1 MITERLS
8 KVQVMTITV
17 GAIFGVD
24 ILMVQHYMVKLARQ
38 DGWISLAIGGLLSIG
53 FAFVYYLL
61 AILHPDLDLPE
72 IMLKLC
78 GPFLGRLLLFPIALY
93 AVLYAGLSARIFA
106 QALKMFLLD
115 RTPIY
120 AIIGLMLVVV
130 AYSVYKGI
138 YVIGSISDVI
148 FPICVFTIVSMLLM
162 SFQQM
167 DLDRLQPVLFE
178 NTDNVVRGIFPG
190 FRHFLGFEIIAY
202 VYCHTYR
209 AKGTYKWFSAGLL
222 IPIIFYVML
231 TVVSIGVFSVGSL
244 KGLIFPTLTLSK
256 SIEFPATFL
265 ERLGELIINIHSGL
279 DFVLPKVEAI
289 KDEIKSSG
297 GAAIK
302 NGKMVGWLTELELEA
317 VKLMRNLY
325 RGGVITVRTPGEEEG
340 LNVLEVTKA
349 KSTIKPSIKDNVPHF
364 DIRIKVEGNY
374 AEDVNIHTHG
384 QLDMEYIRM
393 LERTFKKEIESLCT
407 RTIKRMQEEYG
418 ADVLQLKR
426 VLQTKAPAYWKKI
439 ADQWDEIYPSA
450 SISITAD
457 VTVSLLGLET

>member
-1 MITERLS
+1 MKRLIL
-8 KVQVMTITV
+8 VLVILTIPLA
-17 GAIFGVD
+17 GCWDRVD
-24 ILMVQHYMVKLARQ
+24 IDMRGYVLGIALDAYPPNPIGQNTSELEASPEEEEPLEKMETQAGRPKYAMTVQLPMLKNSQTAGSGPTGGGFDGSSTWEITQIGDSFISMNREMATRTSLLMYYEHLQVIIISDEIARQ
-38 DGWISLAIGGLLSIG
+38 GLEKVMDFFLRDPEMRRRVKIFISKGEAKRILDVLPRIEDYASMYLS
-53 FAFVYYLL
+53 
-61 AILHPDLDLPE
+61 
-72 IMLKLC
+72 
-78 GPFLGRLLLFPIALY
+78 
-93 AVLYAGLSARIFA
+93 
-106 QALKMFLLD
+106 
-115 RTPIY
+115 
-120 AIIGLMLVVV
+120 
-130 AYSVYKGI
+130 
-138 YVIGSISDVI
+138 
-148 FPICVFTIVSMLLM
+148 
-162 SFQQM
+162 
-167 DLDRLQPVLFE
+167 
-178 NTDNVVRGIFPG
+178 
-190 FRHFLGFEIIAY
+190 
-202 VYCHTYR
+202 
-209 AKGTYKWFSAGLL
+209 L
-222 IPIIFYVML
+222 IPLNVKKTSRM
-231 TVVSIGVFSVGSL
+231 
-244 KGLIFPTLTLSK
+244 
-256 SIEFPATFL
+256 ATDTD
-265 ERLGELIINIHSGL
+265 LGELIINIHSGL

-426 VLQTKAPAYWKKI
+426 ILQTKAPAYWKKI

>member
-1 MITERLS
+1 MKRLIL
-8 KVQVMTITV
+8 VLVILTIPLA
-17 GAIFGVD
+17 GCWDRVD
-24 ILMVQHYMVKLARQ
+24 IDMRGYVLGIALDAYPPNPIGQNTSELEASPEEEEPLEKMETQAGRPKYAMTVQLPMLKNSQTAGSGPTGGGFDGSSTWEITQIGDSFISMNREMATRTSLLMYYEHLQVIIISDEIARQ
-38 DGWISLAIGGLLSIG
+38 GLEKVMDFFVRDPEMRRRVKIFISKGEAKRILDVLPRIEDYASMYLS
-53 FAFVYYLL
+53 
-61 AILHPDLDLPE
+61 
-72 IMLKLC
+72 
-78 GPFLGRLLLFPIALY
+78 
-93 AVLYAGLSARIFA
+93 
-106 QALKMFLLD
+106 
-115 RTPIY
+115 
-120 AIIGLMLVVV
+120 
-130 AYSVYKGI
+130 
-138 YVIGSISDVI
+138 
-148 FPICVFTIVSMLLM
+148 
-162 SFQQM
+162 
-167 DLDRLQPVLFE
+167 
-178 NTDNVVRGIFPG
+178 
-190 FRHFLGFEIIAY
+190 
-202 VYCHTYR
+202 
-209 AKGTYKWFSAGLL
+209 L
-222 IPIIFYVML
+222 IPLNVKKTSRM
-231 TVVSIGVFSVGSL
+231 
-244 KGLIFPTLTLSK
+244 
-256 SIEFPATFL
+256 ATDTD
-265 ERLGELIINIHSGL
+265 LGELIINIHSGL

>member
-24 ILMVQHYMVKLARQ
+24 ILMVQHYMVKFARQ

-167 DLDRLQPVLFE
+167 DLDRLHPVLFE

-265 ERLGELIINIHSGL
+265 ERLES
-279 DFVLPKVEAI
+279 F
-289 KDEIKSSG
+289 
-297 GAAIK
+297 
-302 NGKMVGWLTELELEA
+302 TA
-317 VKLMRNLY
+317 VVWIAL
-325 RGGVITVRTPGEEEG
+325 V
-340 LNVLEVTKA
+340 
-349 KSTIKPSIKDNVPHF
+349 F
-364 DIRIKVEGNY
+364 
-374 AEDVNIHTHG
+374 
-384 QLDMEYIRM
+384 
-393 LERTFKKEIESLCT
+393 ESLILFFYMSV
-407 RTIKRMQEEYG
+407 R
-418 ADVLQLKR
+418 DFSVLLGISRRYDKYMTFA
-426 VLQTKAPAYWKKI
+426 LIAAAYI
-439 ADQWDEIYPSA
+439 
-450 SISITAD
+450 
-457 VTVSLLGLET
+457 VSLLEPHGIQVLDYFLTLLSAYTLYTLIIIPPLTGYALLKRRRSKQ